1 MRLMFAILS
10 SCVAVTE
17 KNNTNFCY
25 VTHLSC
31 CENDQNMIL
40 FGIMKVFFLWQK
52 GCIADFSIM
61 FLFSEAFIF
70 IEIVYLY
77 HINFC
82 FY

>member
-1 MRLMFAILS
+1 MFAILS

-40 FGIMKVFFLWQK
+40 FGIMKGFFCGKKVALQT
-52 GCIADFSIM
+52 SQ
-61 FLFSEAFIF
+61 S
-70 IEIVYLY
+70 
-77 HINFC
+77 C
-82 FY
+82 FYFLRPSFSLKLYIYII